1 MLKKSDLSRFMQ
13 IILVDDHQLFGQ
25 SLSSLLIQMEE
36 VRNINVFRRGTE
48 VLSFLENNSVDV
60 VISDLQMPEMNGI
73 ELATKIHA
81 KFPDIKV
88 LILTID
94 DEPHK
99 IRQAIAA
106 GASGYLLKDTDKAEL
121 EEAIKKLHQGM
132 PYYSEKVLK
141 IITTGEKDKSL
152 ISKELAQ
159 LSARE
164 IDVLKLVAQEYSTN
178 EIADLL
184 FVSVNTVESHRKSL
198 MKKLDVKN
206 VVGLIKFAM
215 RHKLAE

>member
-1 MLKKSDLSRFMQ
+1 MRL
-13 IILVDDHQLFGQ
+13 ILLDDHYLFGQ
-25 SLSSLLIQMEE
+25 SLYSLLIQMTG
-36 VRNINVFRRGTE
+36 VKQISVFRRASE
-48 VLSFLENNSVDV
+48 VLAYLTDNEADLI
-60 VISDLQMPEMNGI
+60 ISDLQMPEMNG
-73 ELATKIHA
+73 LALTAILHEQY
-81 KFPDIKV
+81 PQIKV

-99 IRQAIAA
+99 IRQAVAA

-121 EEAIKKLHQGM
+121 EEAIQRLYRGL

-141 IITTGEKDKSL
+141 LITSEKNANNPFDS
-152 ISKELAQ
+152 ELSQ
-159 LSARE
+159 LSNRE
-164 IDVLKLVAQEYSTN
+164 IDVLKLIAQEYSTN
-178 EIADLL
+178 EIAEKL

-198 MKKLDVKN
+198 IKKLDAKN

>member
-1 MLKKSDLSRFMQ
+1 MQ
-13 IILVDDHQLFGQ
+13 IILVDDHHLFGQ
-25 SLSSLLIQMEE
+25 SLYSLLIQMKE
-36 VRNINVFRRGTE
+36 VEQINVFQRGSE
-48 VLSFLENNSVDV
+48 VLDFLQNNKVDV

-73 ELATKIHA
+73 ELTAKIHE
-81 KFPDIKV
+81 KFADVKV

-94 DEPHK
+94 DEPYK
-99 IRQAIAA
+99 IRQAISA

-121 EEAIKKLHQGM
+121 EEAIKKLHQGL

-152 ISKELAQ
+152 INKELSQ
-159 LSARE
+159 LSGRE
-164 IDVLKLVAQEYSTN
+164 IDVLKLIAQEYSTN

>member
-1 MLKKSDLSRFMQ
+1 MQ
-13 IILVDDHQLFGQ
+13 IILVDDHHLFGQ
-25 SLSSLLIQMEE
+25 SLYSLLIQMKE
-36 VRNINVFRRGTE
+36 VEQINVFQRGAE
-48 VLSFLENNSVDV
+48 VLAFLETNKVDV

-73 ELATKIHA
+73 ELTTKIHEQ
-81 KFPDIKV
+81 FPDVRV

-94 DEPHK
+94 DEPPK
-99 IRQAIAA
+99 IRKAISA
-106 GASGYLLKDTDKAEL
+106 GASGYLLKDTNRAEL
-121 EEAIKKLHQGM
+121 EEAIRKLHSGL

-141 IITTGEKDKSL
+141 IITTAEKDKSL
-152 ISKELAQ
+152 ITKELAQ

-164 IDVLKLVAQEYSTN
+164 IDVLKLIAQEYSTN
-178 EIADLL
+178 EVADLL

>member
-1 MLKKSDLSRFMQ
+1 MQ
-13 IILVDDHQLFGQ
+13 IILVDDHHLFGQ
-25 SLSSLLIQMEE
+25 SLYSLLVQMKE
-36 VRNINVFRRGTE
+36 VEAINVFQRGAE
-48 VLSFLENNSVDV
+48 VLAFLGDNKVDV

-73 ELATKIHA
+73 ELTTKIHEQ
-81 KFPDIKV
+81 FPEVRV

-99 IRQAIAA
+99 IRQAISA
-106 GASGYLLKDTDKAEL
+106 GASGYLSKDTDRVEL
-121 EEAIKKLHQGM
+121 EEAIKKLHAGL

-152 ISKELAQ
+152 ISKELAK

-164 IDVLKLVAQEYSTN
+164 IDVLKLISEEYSTN
-178 EIADLL
+178 EIAEKL
-184 FVSVNTVESHRKSL
+184 FISVNTVESHRKNL
-198 MKKLDVKN
+198 MRKLDVKN

>member
-1 MLKKSDLSRFMQ
+1 MQ
-13 IILVDDHQLFGQ
+13 IILVDDHHLFGQ
-25 SLSSLLIQMEE
+25 SLSSLLVQMKE
-36 VRNINVFRRGTE
+36 VTNINVFQRGAE
-48 VLSFLENNSVDV
+48 VLMFLESNKVDV

-73 ELATKIHA
+73 ELTTKIHEQ
-81 KFPDIKV
+81 FPEVRV

-99 IRQAIAA
+99 IRQAISA
-106 GASGYLLKDTDKAEL
+106 GASGYLLKDTDRAEL
-121 EEAIKKLHQGM
+121 EEAISKLHAGL

-152 ISKELAQ
+152 IDKELAQ

-164 IDVLKLVAQEYSTN
+164 IDVLKLISEEYSTN
-178 EIADLL
+178 EIAEKL
-184 FVSVNTVESHRKSL
+184 FISVNTVESHRKSL

-215 RHKLAE
+215 RHKLTQ

>member
-1 MLKKSDLSRFMQ
+1 MQ

-25 SLSSLLIQMEE
+25 SLSSLLMQMKE
-36 VRNINVFRRGTE
+36 VTNINVFQRGTE
-48 VLSFLENNSVDV
+48 VLNFLGSNLVDV

-73 ELATKIHA
+73 ELTAKIHA

-94 DEPHK
+94 DEPYK

-121 EEAIKKLHQGM
+121 EEAIKKLHQGL

-152 ISKELAQ
+152 IDKELAQ

-215 RHKLAE
+215 RHKLVE

>member
-1 MLKKSDLSRFMQ
+1 MQ
-13 IILVDDHQLFGQ
+13 IILVDDHHLFGQ
-25 SLSSLLIQMEE
+25 SLYSLLIQMKD
-36 VRNINVFRRGTE
+36 VRQVSVFQRGND
-48 VLSFLENNSVDV
+48 VLDYLENNEADMVL
-60 VISDLQMPEMNGI
+60 SDLQMPEMNGI
-73 ELATKIHA
+73 ELTSKIHER
-81 KFPDIKV
+81 FPNVRV

-94 DEPHK
+94 DEPYK

-106 GASGYLLKDTDKAEL
+106 GASGYLLKDTDKTEL
-121 EEAIKKLHQGM
+121 EEAIRKLHQGL

-152 ISKELAQ
+152 INKELAQ

-164 IDVLKLVAQEYSTN
+164 IDVLKLIAQEFSTN
-178 EIADLL
+178 EIAEQL
-184 FVSVNTVESHRKSL
+184 FVSVNTIESHRKSL

>member
-1 MLKKSDLSRFMQ
+1 MQ

-25 SLSSLLIQMEE
+25 SLSSLLIQMNE
-36 VRNINVFRRGTE
+36 VENINVFQRGSE
-48 VLSFLENNSVDV
+48 VLSFLKSNVVDV
-60 VISDLQMPEMNGI
+60 VISDLQMPEMSGI
-73 ELATKIHA
+73 DLTAKIHEH
-81 KFPDIKV
+81 FPDIKV

-106 GASGYLLKDTDKAEL
+106 GASGYLLKDTDKTEL
-121 EEAIKKLHQGM
+121 EEAIKKLYQGL

-141 IITTGEKDKSL
+141 IITTEEKDKST

-164 IDVLKLVAQEYSTN
+164 IDVLKLIAQEYSTN

-184 FVSVNTVESHRKSL
+184 FVSVNTVESHRKNL

>member
-1 MLKKSDLSRFMQ
+1 MQ
-13 IILVDDHQLFGQ
+13 IILVDDHHLFGQ
-25 SLSSLLIQMEE
+25 SLSSLLIQMKE
-36 VRNINVFRRGTE
+36 VRHINVFQRGE
-48 VLSFLENNSVDV
+48 DVLEFLSLNMVDV

-73 ELATKIHA
+73 ELTKKIHD
-81 KFPDIKV
+81 KFPHIKV

-99 IRQAIAA
+99 IRQAISA

-121 EEAIKKLHQGM
+121 EEAIQKLYQGL
-132 PYYSEKVLK
+132 PYYSAKVLK

-152 ISKELAQ
+152 IEKELSQ

-164 IDVLKLVAQEYSTN
+164 VDVLKLIAQEYSTN
-178 EIADLL
+178 EIAELL
-184 FVSVNTVESHRKSL
+184 FVSVNTIESHRKSL

-215 RHKLAE
+215 QHKLAE

>member
-1 MLKKSDLSRFMQ
+1 LLEKPKVTKMQ
-13 IILVDDHQLFGQ
+13 IILVDDHHLFGQ
-25 SLSSLLIQMEE
+25 SLYSLLIQMKD
-36 VRNINVFRRGTE
+36 VRQVSVFQRGDD
-48 VLSFLENNSVDV
+48 VLDYLENNKADMVL
-60 VISDLQMPEMNGI
+60 SDLQMPEMNGI
-73 ELATKIHA
+73 ELTSKIHER
-81 KFPDIKV
+81 FPSVRV

-94 DEPHK
+94 DEPYK

-106 GASGYLLKDTDKAEL
+106 GASGYLLKDTDKTEL
-121 EEAIKKLHQGM
+121 EEAIRKLHLGL

-141 IITTGEKDKSL
+141 IIATGEKDKSL
-152 ISKELAQ
+152 INKELAQ

-164 IDVLKLVAQEYSTN
+164 IDVLKLIAQEFSTN
-178 EIADLL
+178 EIAEQL
-184 FVSVNTVESHRKSL
+184 FVSVNTIESHRKSL

>member
-1 MLKKSDLSRFMQ
+1 MH

-25 SLSSLLIQMEE
+25 SLYSLLIQMKE
-36 VRNINVFRRGTE
+36 VEQINVFQRGAE
-48 VLSFLENNSVDV
+48 VLSFLESNKVDV

-73 ELATKIHA
+73 ELTTKIHEQ
-81 KFPDIKV
+81 FPDVRV

-94 DEPHK
+94 DEPYK
-99 IRQAIAA
+99 IRQAISA

-121 EEAIKKLHQGM
+121 EEAIRKLHAGL

-141 IITTGEKDKSL
+141 IITTGEKDKTL
-152 ISKELAQ
+152 ITKELAQ

-164 IDVLKLVAQEYSTN
+164 IDVLKLIAQEFSTN
-178 EIADLL
+178 EIAEQL
-184 FVSVNTVESHRKSL
+184 FVSVNTIESHRKSL

-215 RHKLAE
+215 RHKLSE